1 MQLASYGARALKP
14 TGGGTLLHTNHTRSI
29 HIPSI
34 PHPHIGQPT
43 STAQAVFK
51 QTRNLF
57 SRFVAHLTTPGISRL
72 PGSVPA
78 TSRSLYHGSAQT
90 RNIQQSLSSSARF
103 TLSRP
108 LQAPRL
114 PKAPAVPRGVSQVGL
129 GLARNFSTGRPV
141 FQSLAENV
149 PVTGRALWEADWDT
163 QMRTEQE
170 KMRMHKTAKG
180 KEVTKSKEMQRPRE
194 AKKAKKALTSA
205 EKREADLEH
214 YFPVVPLENPDVTT
228 HLLIPLAPAAAST
241 SSFRQPLSASPA
253 NHPLLPFHALA
264 SVHSTHTTHSLRVSS
279 LFARLDASRVF
290 ESPHVKCEAH
300 GDPTGL
306 ATLLEVTFEG
316 WDEKRVRSVL
326 GEAGQGW
333 CILEEV
339 WKDREAEESQAM
351 DDALETMS
359 ASESEAGSTAHTDWR
374 IGVEIDPAHSM
385 VLPTLD
391 FSASFPIALASPLAS
406 ASPPALSRQPS
417 DLSMT
422 DALSDFAFHNA
433 WAASHPADDARSDS
447 ERLSDVVSESS
458 WVETMYHPDLKPAV
472 HSHVPAS
479 ERSLFGFSSEFM
491 GRMADQEG
499 PRESLL

>member
-1 MQLASYGARALKP
+1 MQLASSGARALKP

-34 PHPHIGQPT
+34 PRPNVGQPT
-43 STAQAVFK
+43 STTQAVFR

-78 TSRSLYHGSAQT
+78 TGRSLYHGSSQART
-90 RNIQQSLSSSARF
+90 IQQGLSSSARF

-114 PKAPAVPRGVSQVGL
+114 PKAPVVPRSVSQVGL

-149 PVTGRALWEADWDT
+149 PVTGRAFWEADWDT
-163 QMRTEQE
+163 RMRKEQE
-170 KMRMHKTAKG
+170 KMRMHKAGKG
-180 KEVTKSKEMQRPRE
+180 KEATKSKEMQRPRE
-194 AKKAKKALTSA
+194 TKKAQKALTSA
-205 EKREADLEH
+205 ENREADLEH
-214 YFPVVPLENPDVTT
+214 YFPAVPVENPDVTT
-228 HLLIPLAPAAAST
+228 HLLIPLAPAVAST
-241 SSFRQPLSASPA
+241 SSFRQPLSAAPA
-253 NHPLLPFHALA
+253 NHPLLPLHVLA
-264 SVHSTHTTHSLRVSS
+264 SVHGAHNTHSLRMSS

-290 ESPHVKCEAH
+290 EDPHVKCEAH

-333 CILEEV
+333 CTLEEV
-339 WKDREAEESQAM
+339 WKDREAEERQAM

-359 ASESEAGSTAHTDWR
+359 ASESEVESVRPDWR

-391 FSASFPIALASPLAS
+391 FSASFPVALGSPPAG

-417 DLSMT
+417 DLSMG
-422 DALSDFAFHNA
+422 DALQDLAFHNA
-433 WAASHPADDARSDS
+433 WVSMHPPEDARSDS
-447 ERLSDVVSESS
+447 DRLSDVISESS
-458 WVETMYHPDLKPAV
+458 WVETMYRPDLPAV
-472 HSHVPAS
+472 HSHTPPS
-479 ERSLFGFSSEFM
+479 DRSWFGFSSEFM

-499 PRESLL
+499 PREDLF